1 MSIRQFIT
9 ARTAISVMLIF
20 QFVPMVL
27 FPPESFSP
35 DTQEWWL
42 PVLLAALAIVAI
54 VQIYRHSVATWP
66 WHLIAFSQGFNIISR
81 LMMIFPHAT
90 RNVDGTSVFNTPYV
104 ILSLLSMGL
113 SAFLLWYMDLPEVRM
128 GFYREA

>member
-1 MSIRQFIT
+1 MQIRQFQTTRTMIT
-9 ARTAISVMLIF
+9 VMLIF

-27 FPPESFSP
+27 FPPASFSP

-42 PVLLAALAIVAI
+42 PVLLALFAIIAI
-54 VQIYRHSVATWP
+54 VQIFRRSVATWP

-90 RNVDGTSVFNTPYV
+90 MNVNGTQEFNPLYV
-104 ILSLLSMGL
+104 VLSLISMGL
-113 SAFLLWYMDLPEVRM
+113 STFLLWYMDLPEVRM
-128 GFYREA
+128 GFYKE

>member
-1 MSIRQFIT
+1 MAIRSFLT
-9 ARTAISVMLIF
+9 TRTMIIVMLIF

-27 FPPESFSP
+27 FPPASFSA

-42 PVLLAALAIVAI
+42 PVLLAILAIVATI
-54 VQIYRHSVATWP
+54 QILRHSVAIWP

-81 LMMIFPHAT
+81 LMMIFPHAVL
-90 RNVDGTSVFNTPYV
+90 NVNGVQSFNTLYV
-104 ILSLLSMGL
+104 VLSLLSMAF

-128 GFYREA
+128 GFY